1 MHTMNILADAATT
14 SGLGEFTPYASL
26 GIVGVLVFVLVWG
39 MRTAFPRLMDKHEQQ
54 INTLLADH
62 RSEQTATR
70 QWHEKEV
77 AQTRS
82 HSDGERALFR
92 EALKEVNQ
100 TVQTAIRGQ
109 GH

>member
-1 MHTMNILADAATT
+1 MHTLIADAAAA

-54 INTLLADH
+54 INSLLKDH
-62 RSEQTATR
+62 KDEQSATR
-70 QWHEKEV
+70 QWHEREV
-77 AQTRS
+77 AATRS

-92 EALKEVNQ
+92 EALKEVNL
-100 TVQTAIRGQ
+100 TVQAALRGQ
-109 GH
+109 QH